1 MRVAISFSG
10 LPRIKPQALAA
21 WQRMISQ
28 HDCHVYMHVW
38 NTDIEEISVLLQRL
52 KPVACS
58 IEPPIVFD
66 VSCYT
71 ERLQES
77 NPQSVFSMWTSI
89 SRSMSLVES
98 SCIQYDRV
106 VRARF
111 DVGFD
116 DFDFLDTSSEDFFVL
131 YSSKISLG
139 LISSPVFDLIIGN
152 PPYFVCKKSDV
163 PKEYSEFIYGR
174 PNIFGLF
181 IIHSLSLIKPGGI
194 IAFIIPKSFLNSLYY
209 SKIRNYIKETCSIV
223 KIDDYSSFGKLITNP
238 NNPPYFEEN
247 VSSILTRSD

>member
-116 DFDFLDTSSEDFFVL
+116 DFDFLDTSGIVIPGKPAEI
-131 YSSKISLG
+131 YSWQGKRYCGWHDMMAYGDMSSMKQYANTLHAIPR
-139 LISSPVFDLIIGN
+139 IYQQSSPF
-152 PPYFVCKKSDV
+152 F
-163 PKEYSEFIYGR
+163 SEF
-174 PNIFGLF
+174 FLSTHLF
-181 IIHSLSLIKPGGI
+181 ETQTSVTHHSVWADII
-194 IAFIIPKSFLNSLYY
+194 
-209 SKIRNYIKETCSIV
+209 R
-223 KIDDYSSFGKLITNP
+223 
-238 NNPPYFEEN
+238 
-247 VSSILTRSD
+247 